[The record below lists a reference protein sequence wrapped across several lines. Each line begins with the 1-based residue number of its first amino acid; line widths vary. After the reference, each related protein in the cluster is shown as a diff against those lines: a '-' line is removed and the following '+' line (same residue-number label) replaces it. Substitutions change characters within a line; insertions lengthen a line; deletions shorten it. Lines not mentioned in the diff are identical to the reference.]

1 MSLSTDLMN
10 LLSLQEKEKLNNYLE
25 IHKYRWEL
33 HAREKQILPEG
44 DWQTWLMRMGRGAGK
59 TRTGAETVRI
69 WKDNNPIIH
78 LVGATAA
85 DVRDIMVEGKSGL
98 VNTSPKWDKAV
109 YHSSKRKVTWNN
121 GAYALLFS
129 ADEPDRLRGPECYKA
144 WADELAT
151 WRYPDAWDQLQF
163 GLRLGDNPQCI
174 VTTTP
179 RPTKIIRELATDPTT
194 HQTIGTTYENRAN
207 LAKSFMDKIIKKYE
221 GTRIGRQ
228 ELNAEILE
236 DVEGALWSS
245 KLIDPYR
252 VSKAPELVKIVIAID
267 PAVTSSKTS
276 NETGI
281 IAVGYANVMGRN
293 GVEQHYYI
301 LDDYTGIYT
310 PNQWATK
317 SIQMFD
323 YLEANE
329 MIAETNNG
337 GDLVETVI
345 KGIDPTIPYRKVHAS
360 RGKVTRAEPVVGLYE
375 QGRVHHVG
383 SLAKLEDQMTTW
395 DAGAGDPS
403 PDRIDA
409 LVWGVTA
416 LNNNYEGWFA

>member
-1 MSLSTDLMN
+1 MGSMN
-10 LLSLQEKEKLNNYLE
+10 LLNLQEKARLNNLLE

-33 HAREKQILPEG
+33 HARDKQILPGG
-44 DWQTWLMRMGRGAGK
+44 DWQTWLILAGRGYGK
-59 TRTGAETVRI
+59 TRTGAETIRE
-69 WKDNNPIIH
+69 WKESNGIIH

-85 DVRDIMVEGKSGL
+85 DVRDIMVEGESGL
-98 VNTSPKWDKAV
+98 LNISPKWDKPI
-109 YHSSKRKVTWNN
+109 YHASKRKVTWSN

-129 ADEPDRLRGPECYKA
+129 ADEPDRLRGPQCEKA
-144 WADELAT
+144 WADELAS

-163 GLRLGDNPQCI
+163 GLRLGTNPQCI

-179 RPTKIIRELATDPTT
+179 RPTKIIRELAKDETT
-194 HQTIGTTYENRAN
+194 VITKGSSYENRGN
-207 LAKSFMDKIIKKYE
+207 LAPAFFDKIIKKYE
-221 GTRIGRQ
+221 GTRLGRQ
-228 ELNAEILE
+228 ELDAEILE

-245 KLIDPYR
+245 RLIDPYR
-252 VSKAPELVKIVIAID
+252 LTTAPQLIKIVIAID
-267 PAVTSSKTS
+267 PAVTSNKKS

-281 IAVGYANVMGRN
+281 IAVGYNNIKGTR
-293 GVEQHYYI
+293 HYYV
-301 LDDYTGIYT
+301 LDDYSGTYT

-323 YLEANE
+323 FLEANE

-345 KGIDPTIPYRKVHAS
+345 KSIDASIPYRKVHAS

-416 LNNNYEGWFA
+416 LNDNYKGWFA